1 MQHDFDIIG
10 EKHSIYADK
19 YLSIS
24 TMIVY
29 SFSPYLLH
37 FTLHAKCA
45 MTGENSHPIYF
56 AVLTMI

>member
-37 FTLHAKCA
+37 LPSMRNA
-45 MTGENSHPIYF
+45 P
-56 AVLTMI
+56 